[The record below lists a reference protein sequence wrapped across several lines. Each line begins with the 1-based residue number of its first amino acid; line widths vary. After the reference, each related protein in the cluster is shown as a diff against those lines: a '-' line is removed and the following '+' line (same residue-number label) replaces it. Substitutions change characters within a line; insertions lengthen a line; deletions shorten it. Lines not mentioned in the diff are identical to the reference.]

1 VSAVT
6 SECATVV
13 STPEPRVLCVCPFV
27 PWPLDSGGRIRTFHL
42 VREAHRQ
49 GLAKVEL
56 WCVADDRPAAELE
69 QRLARELGVVRLFPR
84 SASSAWQRLSRA
96 KVERWFHS
104 AALEQALAER
114 LASAPPDL
122 VHVDEMSV
130 LRALPEHSP
139 CPVLVHHSKLDVEFH
154 TRVYGSGLAARFDRA
169 KLVRLEAEAAR
180 RARHHVVC
188 SDVDRALLTE
198 RRPSVVAHVV
208 PSGFDP
214 EHFVRSPDAARERD
228 LVLVLGSL
236 DYEPNVDGL
245 AFLVEDVLPLLEGRV
260 RVAVVGRNPSAR
272 VRALCRGDVH
282 LVGAVD
288 DVRPH
293 LARAAVLAVP
303 LRIGGGTRLKIAEA
317 LAVETAVVSTRIGA
331 EGLPLDERH
340 VWLADDA
347 RAFARAL
354 DEALQQPQLAA
365 ERAARG
371 HAVAT
376 ASLGWPSLARV
387 LADAWRAAIEARG
400 RASDRLQP
408 RTP

>member
-1 VSAVT
+1 VKSTLSATRV
-6 SECATVV
+6 
-13 STPEPRVLCVCPFV
+13 PRILWVCPFV

-42 VREAHRQ
+42 VRETRRQ
-49 GLAKVEL
+49 ALADVEL
-56 WCVADDRPAAELE
+56 WCVADERPAEELE
-69 QRLARELGVVRLFPR
+69 ARLSRELGPVRVFPR
-84 SASSAWQRLSRA
+84 SASGAWQRLSRA

-104 AALEQALAER
+104 EALEHALAQR
-114 LASAPPDL
+114 LQTDPPDL

-130 LRALPEHSP
+130 LRAVPERAP
-139 CPVLVHHSKLDVEFH
+139 CPLLVHHSKLDVEFH
-154 TRVYGSGLAARFDRA
+154 EHVYGRGFAARFDRA
-169 KLVRLEAEAAR
+169 KLLRLENAAAA

-188 SDVDRALLTE
+188 SDVDRALLVV
-198 RRPSVVAHVV
+198 RRPNIVAHVV

-214 EHFVRSPDAARERD
+214 EHFVPNPSIARELD

-245 AFLVEDVLPLLEGRV
+245 AFLVEEVLPLLERRV
-260 RVAVVGRNPSAR
+260 RVEVVGRNPNAR
-272 VRALCRGDVH
+272 VRALCGGPVR

-340 VWLADDA
+340 LWLADDA
-347 RAFARAL
+347 RTFAGAL
-354 DEALQQPQLAA
+354 DDALAQPVLAA
-365 ERAARG
+365 QRAARG

-376 ASLGWPSLARV
+376 ASLGWPSLANH
-387 LADAWRAAIEARG
+387 LAAAWRAALG
-400 RASDRLQP
+400 P
-408 RTP
+408 RE

>member
-1 VSAVT
+1 MKNS
-6 SECATVV
+6 TVPARV
-13 STPEPRVLCVCPFV
+13 PRVLCVCPFV

-42 VREAHRQ
+42 VREARRQ
-49 GLAKVEL
+49 ALADVEL
-56 WCVADDRPAAELE
+56 WCVADERPAAELE
-69 QRLARELGVVRLFPR
+69 ARLTRELGPVRVFPR
-84 SASSAWQRLSRA
+84 SASEAWQRLTRA
-96 KVERWFHS
+96 KMERWFHS
-104 AALEQALAER
+104 EALEHALAER
-114 LASAPPDL
+114 LQADPPDI

-130 LRALPEHSP
+130 LRAVPERAP
-139 CPVLVHHSKLDVEFH
+139 CPLLVHHSKLDVEFH
-154 TRVYGSGLAARFDRA
+154 EHVYGRGPAARFDRA
-169 KLVRLEAEAAR
+169 KLLQLESAAAR

-188 SDVDRALLTE
+188 SNVDRALLVA
-198 RRPSVVAHVV
+198 RRPNVVAHVV

-214 EHFVRSPDAARERD
+214 AHFVPSPAIAREND

-245 AFLVEDVLPLLEGRV
+245 AFLVEEVLPLLERRV
-260 RVAVVGRNPSAR
+260 RVDVVGRNPNAR
-272 VRALCRGDVH
+272 VRALCGGSVR

-340 VWLADDA
+340 LWLADDA
-347 RAFARAL
+347 RSFARAL
-354 DEALQQPQLAA
+354 DEALARPQLAA

-376 ASLGWPSLARV
+376 ASLGWPSLAQA
-387 LADAWRAAIEARG
+387 LSAAWRAALE
-400 RASDRLQP
+400 P
-408 RTP
+408 RE